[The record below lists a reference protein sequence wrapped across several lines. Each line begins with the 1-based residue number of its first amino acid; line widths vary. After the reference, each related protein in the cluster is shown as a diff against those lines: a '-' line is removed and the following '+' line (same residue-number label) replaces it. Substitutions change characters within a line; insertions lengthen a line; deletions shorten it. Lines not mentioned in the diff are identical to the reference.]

1 MTGYKQVHP
10 TPEEVGAYY
19 DLMGPFYATLWGDNI
34 HVGYWTGPDD
44 TSSNV
49 EAQDRLTDLLI
60 SKVGLTP
67 GQTLL
72 DVGCGVGRP
81 AVRLSQ
87 QTGAAVVGITVSA
100 DQVARATALAERSGV
115 ADRVRFQRADAM
127 ALPFNDASFD
137 AVWAFESLLH
147 MPDRAHVLR
156 EVWRVLRPGG
166 RFILTDVT
174 EERSLSAEQRA
185 LLYGSF
191 LLRSLETIERYPML
205 VTATGFIVDDVI
217 DISAQTKRTL
227 QYVSDALTE
236 KRETIRTLYGAELLA
251 TLEQVWPILATIQ
264 RDYLGYIVLAAHKP
278 LSSAL

>member
-1 MTGYKQVHP
+1 MPEHEQLYP

-60 SKVGLTP
+60 SKVNLAP

-87 QTGAAVVGITVSA
+87 QTGATVVGITVSA
-100 DQVARATALAERSGV
+100 DQVARATALAEQSGI
-115 ADRVRFQRADAM
+115 AGRVRFQRADAM
-127 ALPFNDASFD
+127 ALPFDNESFD
-137 AVWAFESLLH
+137 AAWAFESLLH

-156 EVWRVLRPGG
+156 EIWRVLRPGG
-166 RFILTDVT
+166 RFVLTDVT
-174 EERSLSAEQRA
+174 EERPLSAEQRA

-205 VTATGFIVDDVI
+205 VTATGFVVDDVI
-217 DISAQTKRTL
+217 DLSAQTKRTL

-236 KRETIRTLYGAELLA
+236 KREAIRALYGAELLA

-264 RDYLGYIVLAAHKP
+264 RDYLGYIVLVAHKP
-278 LSSAL
+278 LSATP